1 MYNFDNSIYRIIF
14 ILLRA
19 GLNWTTIPRADWNE
33 CQKILKIDWGAI
45 YKECV
50 RHGVLAI
57 AWDGLLRLV
66 EENVIPSS
74 KLPERR
80 LKIQWGINVKRIEQQ
95 YAEQWAIASDIALR
109 YRGAGIRTLVLKGF
123 AISHLYP
130 QPNHRPCGDFDCFLM
145 GQYEFGNLLA
155 ERWGCLLYTSDAADE

>member
-80 LKIQWGINVKRIEQQ
+80 LKYSGELMSNELNNSMQNNGQ
-95 YAEQWAIASDIALR
+95 L
-109 YRGAGIRTLVLKGF
+109 
-123 AISHLYP
+123 HLI
-130 QPNHRPCGDFDCFLM
+130 
-145 GQYEFGNLLA
+145 
-155 ERWGCLLYTSDAADE
+155 

>member
-1 MYNFDNSIYRIIF
+1 MILTSDSSIMYNFDNSIYRIIF

-19 GLNWTTIPRADWNE
+19 GLNWTSIRHADWNE
-33 CQKILKIDWGAI
+33 CQKILKIDWDAI

-95 YAEQWAIASDIALR
+95 YA
-109 YRGAGIRTLVLKGF
+109 
-123 AISHLYP
+123 
-130 QPNHRPCGDFDCFLM
+130 
-145 GQYEFGNLLA
+145 
-155 ERWGCLLYTSDAADE
+155 

>member
-19 GLNWTTIPRADWNE
+19 GLNWTTIPHADWNE
-33 CQKILKIDWGAI
+33 CQKILKIDWDAI

-74 KLPERR
+74 ISIICNNR
-80 LKIQWGINVKRIEQQ
+80 LFQ
-95 YAEQWAIASDIALR
+95 YKQPKHIILLR
-109 YRGAGIRTLVLKGF
+109 SRHK
-123 AISHLYP
+123 S
-130 QPNHRPCGDFDCFLM
+130 Q
-145 GQYEFGNLLA
+145 LA
-155 ERWGCLLYTSDAADE
+155 DTTSM

>member
-1 MYNFDNSIYRIIF
+1 MT
-14 ILLRA
+14 ILYIGLYLFFCAA

-109 YRGAGIRTLVLKGF
+109 YRGAGIMTLCLKGLRLV
-123 AISHLYP
+123 ICTHSP
-130 QPNHRPCGDFDCFLM
+130 ITD
-145 GQYEFGNLLA
+145 LA
-155 ERWGCLLYTSDAADE
+155 VILIVF